1 MLESLFEAIGKEDIS
16 RYSSVLFNIYED
28 KDAYTIEAC
37 FDDDALVIG
46 RDKPFVICGKD
57 ISWDKA
63 EKKAGKELTG
73 YIKSSREK
81 YKGFSSIA
89 YGFVEGDLNYIR
101 SSDKKTEKVLF
112 SAEDFKDLPPAKLK
126 AWMTVY
132 LTDEATKQSW
142 KEWFKVR
149 FEDLPEDKLDYWRAF
164 LADNFN
170 YEKYDQNR

>member
-81 YKGFSSIA
+81 YKGFSS
-89 YGFVEGDLNYIR
+89 
-101 SSDKKTEKVLF
+101 DKKTEKVLF
-112 SAEDFKDLPPAKLK
+112 TAEDFKDLPPAKLK

-132 LTDEATKQSW
+132 LTDVATKQSW